1 MLKNLSI
8 TGISALILA
17 LVALVILII
26 VYSTESQSRSISES
40 IIERKLNEVNVL
52 ASRATLRLS
61 DAKTIMAITGSLPQI
76 TSKPDTILVNKTI
89 NGVPQNVGTE
99 KRFVASTILKEYP
112 QFETVSFLLS
122 NGDVYFVEP
131 FDKQKNITLKNFAFR
146 DYFKGVIA
154 TNRPYLSQIIRSN
167 ATGHTVSALAVPV
180 HDKINGSFIGVWVGA
195 LNLIDMSEGYSR
207 VKSKE

>member
-1 MLKNLSI
+1 VLKNISI
-8 TGISALILA
+8 TGISVLILA

-61 DAKTIMAITGSLPQI
+61 DAKTIMTITGSLPQI
-76 TSKPDTILVNKTI
+76 TSRPDVSLVNKSI

-112 QFETVSFLLS
+112 QFETVSFLLP

-131 FDKQKNITLKNFAFR
+131 FDKQKNIL
-146 DYFKGVIA
+146 
-154 TNRPYLSQIIRSN
+154 
-167 ATGHTVSALAVPV
+167 
-180 HDKINGSFIGVWVGA
+180 
-195 LNLIDMSEGYSR
+195 
-207 VKSKE
+207 